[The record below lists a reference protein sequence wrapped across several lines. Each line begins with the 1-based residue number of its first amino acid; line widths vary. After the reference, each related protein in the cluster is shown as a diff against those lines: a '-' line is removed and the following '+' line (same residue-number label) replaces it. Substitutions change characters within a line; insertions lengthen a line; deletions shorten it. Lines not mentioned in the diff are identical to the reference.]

1 MDNSVGTW
9 THSWSYVSRVWQHLG
24 LGYKQGFNAKQ
35 NHTAVVSSPAAS
47 RPTAVVTD
55 PQDLA
60 DQHWVGVDVQAY
72 PTHVQVGR
80 GQGCPQKNL
89 TLTLVIQ

>member
-9 THSWSYVSRVWQHLG
+9 THWSFYVCRVWQHVS
-24 LGYKQGFNAKQ
+24 LGYKQRFSAEQ

-47 RPTAVVTD
+47 RPTAVVAD

-60 DQHWVGVDVQAY
+60 DQDWVGVDVQAY
-72 PTHVQVGR
+72 PTNVQLGR
-80 GQGCPQKNL
+80 GRS
-89 TLTLVIQ
+89 V